1 MVDFQSLIPKT
12 YPTIIFLS
20 ITFIEMIVDSSIVAV
35 LLNTYLKNTSVLSA
49 VNARRVLPLL
59 SLVIKSISI
68 LTCLLLFISQ
78 G

>member
-49 VNARRVLPLL
+49 VNAR
-59 SLVIKSISI
+59 
-68 LTCLLLFISQ
+68 
-78 G
+78 